1 MQGGRTFR
9 GEFLYTYQSEEGCTR
24 MVHTYLETV
33 LTHPEYNN
41 IKVNIA
47 TEREEKLNQIL

>member
-33 LTHPEYNN
+33 LYPEYNN